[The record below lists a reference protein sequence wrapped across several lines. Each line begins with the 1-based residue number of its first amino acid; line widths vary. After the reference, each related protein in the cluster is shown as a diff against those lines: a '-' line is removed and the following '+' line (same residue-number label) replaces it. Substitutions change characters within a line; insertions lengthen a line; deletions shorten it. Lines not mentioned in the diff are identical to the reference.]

1 MSDVHFSRMTSFV
14 GLLIDFHIVFI
25 LTLETYDHVIVA
37 TVSESQY
44 FRMWYIML
52 TCYPVAIK
60 TKLSYTKL
68 FYRALMA
75 NLNILTRRHDYLK
88 IIKKSIIVVLR
99 GVFTVLLAI
108 LLLERWFVSELSSCC
123 SSIALYIPSHMDA
136 R

>member
-1 MSDVHFSRMTSFV
+1 
-14 GLLIDFHIVFI
+14 
-25 LTLETYDHVIVA
+25 
-37 TVSESQY
+37 
-44 FRMWYIML
+44 
-52 TCYPVAIK
+52 
-60 TKLSYTKL
+60 
-68 FYRALMA
+68 MA

-108 LLLERWFVSELSSCC
+108 LLLERWLVSELSSYR